1 MMEII
6 DVNKRGVSADGQ
18 TFDEFASPY
27 PVQMGYMINV
37 AVKLRFPNGKLRD
50 GNKVMITPKGVEFFK
65 REVPL
70 SIRDT
75 KGGAQ

>member
-1 MMEII
+1 MEII
-6 DVNKRGVSADGQ
+6 DVNRKGQSPDGETYDQ
-18 TFDEFASPY
+18 IASPF
-27 PVQMGYMINV
+27 PVEMGYMVNV

-50 GNKVMITPKGVEFFK
+50 GNKVMITPKGMEFFK